1 MRHLLVFLLLIFN
14 ANACNAQKS
23 YNEEFVKSVIE
34 GEIYPAYYDYI
45 FMPEELIEIY
55 KRDTIK
61 LNIDI
66 CIFSRIEYGKPC
78 DNYYFNQIKTSLKS
92 KLEDYKKDCTQGDK
106 VLILEKVIKSINTTT
121 SPINLD
127 SFSDWS
133 EFYNCF
139 FEDPGDEKN
148 FSVFTLLFMG
158 EQQLK
163 SFLNNDDNLEYWN
176 TSVITDLE
184 VGGGDFME
192 NRVENG
198 TNLLFER
205 QANYILNRWKN
216 SKNPTIQKTMQAFR
230 TALKK

>member
-1 MRHLLVFLLLIFN
+1 MLSV
-14 ANACNAQKS
+14 NACNAQKS
-23 YNEEFVKSVIE
+23 YNEKFVEAVIE

-45 FMPEELIEIY
+45 FMHEELIEIY
-55 KRDTIK
+55 KRDTNK
-61 LNIDI
+61 LNMDI
-66 CIFSRIEYGKPC
+66 SVFSRLEYGKQC
-78 DNYYFNQIKTSLKS
+78 DNYYFNQIKTSLKR
-92 KLEDYKKDCTQGDK
+92 KLLDYEKDCTQRDK
-106 VLILEKVIKSINTTT
+106 VLILEKVIKSINTSTT
-121 SPINLD
+121 PINLD

-148 FSVFTLLFMG
+148 FSIFTLLFMG

-163 SFLNNDDNLEYWN
+163 SFLNNDENLEYWN
-176 TSVITDLE
+176 SSVITDLS

-205 QANYILNRWKN
+205 QANYILKRWEN
-216 SKNPTIQKTMQAFR
+216 SENPTIQKTMQAFR